1 MIGITWEGRQVGPTD
16 LIGAAREARDRDW
29 LDEPAR
35 RFLHHCGVCLATDRA
50 LSERQRM
57 ELDVLLHR
65 LRQLGSTVLATTS
78 RVVSAVESQPDIA
91 ALESDL
97 ASLRL
102 FLASATERVDG
113 YWQRLQRLKHGLP
126 PEGHPLRES

>member
-35 RFLHHCGVCLATDRA
+35 RFLHHCGVCLATDRT
-50 LSERQRM
+50 LSERERM
-57 ELDVLLHR
+57 DLDVLLHR

-78 RVVSAVESQPDIA
+78 PVLSWVAAEADIA

-97 ASLRL
+97 AALRL
-102 FLASATERVDG
+102 FLASATERVEG
-113 YWQRLQRLKHGLP
+113 YWHRLQRLKRGLP
-126 PEGHPLRES
+126 PEAHPLGEA